1 MGERVGGHCPIFWGN
16 YSNDENI
23 YMKYTVDFGWPPI
36 DNGSHNNQP
45 NIGVHNRGKYG
56 GEVRQAGGVWKYDT
70 IVVTKIE
77 QQRKKKKKY
86 TLTLNGHRQINFH
99 TTTNQK

>member
-1 MGERVGGHCPIFWGN
+1 
-16 YSNDENI
+16 
-23 YMKYTVDFGWPPI
+23 MKYTVACGWPAI

-45 NIGVHNRGKYG
+45 KKASTTEGSM
-56 GEVRQAGGVWKYDT
+56 EVRCDEREACGKYDT

-86 TLTLNGHRQINFH
+86 TMALNSRRQINFH